1 MVEISREEKKVFC
14 GSEQVSEE
22 EKKSVVNNI
31 FSNVH
36 EKYDLMN
43 NLMSFGMHH
52 LWKRKFIDLMKRCLI
67 YKNDG
72 IILDVASG
80 TGDIAIKFLKQ
91 SPQYKVF
98 LSDINPQMLSIAYQ
112 KLIDENLF
120 KKTFCVVND
129 SAKLPFADESFN
141 LYTVSFGIRNF
152 SNIECALKEAYRVL
166 KPYCYFMCMEFSPI
180 EKNGLFSSAYNFYA
194 NKIIPKIGEKIA
206 QNKAA
211 YQYLIDSINTFPAK
225 NNFKKM
231 IENAGFKNVQYFELN
246 FGLVCIHIGQKII

>member
-1 MVEISREEKKVFC
+1 MNEEKKVFC
-14 GSEQVSEE
+14 GSEIVSAQ

-43 NLMSFGMHH
+43 NLMSLGMHH
-52 LWKRKFIDLMKRCLI
+52 IWKRKFIDLMRRCLI

-72 IILDVASG
+72 MILDVASG

-91 SPQYKVF
+91 NPNYKVV
-98 LSDINPQMLSIAYQ
+98 LSDINSQMISIAHQ

-120 KKTFCVVND
+120 KNTFCVVND
-129 SAKLPFADESFN
+129 SAKLPFANDIFS

-152 SNIECALKEAYRVL
+152 SNIEGALQEAFRVL

-206 QNKAA
+206 NNKDA
-211 YQYLIDSINTFPAK
+211 YQYLIDSINTFPNK
-225 NNFKKM
+225 KNFKQM

-246 FGLVCIHIGQKII
+246 LGLVCIHIGQKIV

>member
-1 MVEISREEKKVFC
+1 MNEEKKVFC
-14 GSEQVSEE
+14 GSEIVSAQ

-43 NLMSFGMHH
+43 NLMSLSMHH
-52 LWKRKFIDLMKRCLI
+52 IWKRKFIDLMRRCLI

-72 IILDVASG
+72 MILDVASG

-91 SPQYKVF
+91 NPNYKVV
-98 LSDINPQMLSIAYQ
+98 LSDINSQMISIAHQ

-120 KKTFCVVND
+120 KNTFCVVND
-129 SAKLPFADESFN
+129 SAKLPFANDIFS

-152 SNIECALKEAYRVL
+152 SNIEGALQEAFRVL

-206 QNKAA
+206 NNKDA
-211 YQYLIDSINTFPAK
+211 YQYLIDSINTFPNK
-225 NNFKKM
+225 KNFKQM

-246 FGLVCIHIGQKII
+246 LGLVCIHIGQKIV